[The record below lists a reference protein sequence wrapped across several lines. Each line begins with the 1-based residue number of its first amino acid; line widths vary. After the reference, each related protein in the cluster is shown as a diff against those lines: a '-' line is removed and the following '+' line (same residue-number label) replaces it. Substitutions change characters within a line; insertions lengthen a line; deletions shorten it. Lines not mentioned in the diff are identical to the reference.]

1 MKTKV
6 RSNLTAIV
14 WKDTQNVSILM
25 NMHSPPLEGNFCNEQ
40 GKAVKL
46 AIVDYNRHTGYV
58 DKSDH
63 ITNTY
68 SISRPTW
75 DWRKKL
81 FFRPLDL
88 TILNSFINLTSCCSK
103 LSN

>member
-1 MKTKV
+1 MTKTKM
-6 RSNLTAIV
+6 RNNLTAIV

-25 NMHSPPLEGNFCNEQ
+25 NMHSPPLEGNFCNEH

-46 AIVDYNRHTGYV
+46 AIVQDCNRHTGYV

-68 SISRPTW
+68 FVSRPSW
-75 DWRKKL
+75 D
-81 FFRPLDL
+81 
-88 TILNSFINLTSCCSK
+88 
-103 LSN
+103 